1 MFGLRSLSILAVVVV
16 CGLAD
21 QSTLALAETE
31 ATGVAMTASRNLRAQ
46 QANVIPPGGGD
57 VNPNTGVKNPGGILG
72 PLYAAFPGLLAPLA
86 MASDNVHN
94 SNAAVSGVQHTPDG
108 IFQA

>member
-1 MFGLRSLSILAVVVV
+1 
-16 CGLAD
+16 
-21 QSTLALAETE
+21 
-31 ATGVAMTASRNLRAQ
+31 MTASRNLRAQ

-72 PLYAAFPGLLAPLA
+72 PLYAAFPGLPAPLA